1 MNQSQYEVLEEKIL
15 TGYARIPYMPLR
27 LEALRH
33 TLRVV
38 DMISLLDTD
47 TDLWDRRSAALLHD
61 TGRFLKNSPRHA
73 TASARLAEEL
83 LPDKPEI
90 AAAIRVHSE
99 KDRVH
104 GALAEDL
111 KDADVLARWL
121 DDPASFAHP
130 RLQAALKRLK
140 SAVCA
145 G

>member
-73 TASARLAEEL
+73 AASARRQKNSFRTSRK
-83 LPDKPEI
+83 LPPPSGSTAK
-90 AAAIRVHSE
+90 RT
-99 KDRVH
+99 
-104 GALAEDL
+104 GCTALWQ
-111 KDADVLARWL
+111 KI
-121 DDPASFAHP
+121 
-130 RLQAALKRLK
+130 
-140 SAVCA
+140 
-145 G
+145 

>member
-1 MNQSQYEVLEEKIL
+1 M
-15 TGYARIPYMPLR
+15 
-27 LEALRH
+27 
-33 TLRVV
+33 
-38 DMISLLDTD
+38 
-47 TDLWDRRSAALLHD
+47 
-61 TGRFLKNSPRHA
+61 
-73 TASARLAEEL
+73 
-83 LPDKPEI
+83 
-90 AAAIRVHSE
+90 
-99 KDRVH
+99 H

>member
-61 TGRFLKNSPRHA
+61 TGRFLKNSPGMRQLPPVWQKNSFRTSRKLPQPSGSTVKRTGC
-73 TASARLAEEL
+73 TALWR
-83 LPDKPEI
+83 KI
-90 AAAIRVHSE
+90 
-99 KDRVH
+99 
-104 GALAEDL
+104 
-111 KDADVLARWL
+111 
-121 DDPASFAHP
+121 
-130 RLQAALKRLK
+130 
-140 SAVCA
+140 
-145 G
+145 